1 MKFVFP
7 VGPRDNRLT
16 HPAIKGS
23 DVAYPDSEAG
33 EITDE
38 SSLKDKIFLSAIAL
52 FAEYGLNGARMEQ
65 IAEKAGTTKRMV
77 VYHFKN
83 KENLYLLV
91 LEYVYTQIRANERQL
106 SLDGMP
112 PVEALVHLVETTFD
126 YHADHPDYIRI
137 ICMENM
143 QRGRFMQQSSYL
155 RQVNRSALELL
166 EAILTR
172 GKAKQLFN
180 QSVDA
185 RDLHRLISSFSFHYV
200 ANSYT
205 FTLLFEEGAD
215 EQAQRQHYRKMAV
228 QVALRY
234 TCP

>member
-1 MKFVFP
+1 MANP
-7 VGPRDNRLT
+7 GSE
-16 HPAIKGS
+16 HP
-23 DVAYPDSEAG
+23 EHN
-33 EITDE
+33 EE
-38 SSLKDKIFLSAIAL
+38 SSLKEKIFQSAIAL

-91 LEYVYTQIRANERQL
+91 LEHVYTEIRASEKGH
-106 SLDGMP
+106 SADMP

-143 QRGRFMQQSSYL
+143 QRGRFMQQSNYL
-155 RQVNRSALELL
+155 RQVNRSALDLL
-166 EAILTR
+166 EEILRR
-172 GKAKQLFN
+172 GKEKLLFS
-180 QSVDA
+180 QTVDA

-215 EQAQRQHYRKMAV
+215 ERAQRQHYRKMAV

>member
-1 MKFVFP
+1 MSNP
-7 VGPRDNRLT
+7 
-16 HPAIKGS
+16 GS
-23 DVAYPDSEAG
+23 DN
-33 EITDE
+33 TE
-38 SSLKDKIFLSAIAL
+38 SSDGSRLKDKIFLSALSL

-91 LEYVYTQIRANERQL
+91 LEYVYTQIRASEKQL
-106 SLDGMP
+106 SLEAMP

-143 QRGRFMQQSSYL
+143 QRGRFMQQSALL
-155 RQVNRSALELL
+155 RQVNRSALDLL
-166 EAILTR
+166 ETILCR
-172 GKAKQLFN
+172 GKEKQLFN
-180 QSVDA
+180 QTVNA

-205 FTLLFEEGAD
+205 FTLLFEDGAD

>member
-1 MKFVFP
+1 MANP
-7 VGPRDNRLT
+7 
-16 HPAIKGS
+16 GS
-23 DVAYPDSEAG
+23 ELSGHNNDA
-33 EITDE
+33 
-38 SSLKDKIFLSAIAL
+38 SLKEKIFHSAIAQ

-65 IAEKAGTTKRMV
+65 IAEQAGTTKRMV
-77 VYHFKN
+77 VYHYKS
-83 KENLYLLV
+83 KENLYLQA
-91 LEYVYTQIRANERQL
+91 LEYVYTQIRASEKRL
-106 SLDGMP
+106 SLAGMP
-112 PVEALVHLVETTFD
+112 PVEALVQLVEATFD

-143 QRGRFMQQSSYL
+143 QRGRFMQQSDIL

-166 EAILTR
+166 EAILRR
-172 GKAKQLFN
+172 GKEKQLFN

>member
-1 MKFVFP
+1 MS
-7 VGPRDNRLT
+7 
-16 HPAIKGS
+16 H
-23 DVAYPDSEAG
+23 PDSEHAENSDG
-33 EITDE
+33 
-38 SSLKDKIFLSAIAL
+38 SRLKDKIFLSALSL

-77 VYHFKN
+77 VYHFKT

-91 LEYVYTQIRANERQL
+91 LEYVYTQIRASEKQL
-106 SLDGMP
+106 SLDALP
-112 PVEALVHLVETTFD
+112 PVEALVQLVETTFD

-143 QRGRFMQQSSYL
+143 QRGRYMQQSALL
-155 RQVNRSALELL
+155 RQVNRSALDLL
-166 EAILTR
+166 ETILER

-180 QSVDA
+180 LTVNA

-205 FTLLFEEGAD
+205 FTLLFEDGAD

>member
-1 MKFVFP
+1 MANPGSEFP
-7 VGPRDNRLT
+7 DHN
-16 HPAIKGS
+16 
-23 DVAYPDSEAG
+23 DD
-33 EITDE
+33 
-38 SSLKDKIFLSAIAL
+38 SSLKDKIFQSAIAL

-77 VYHFKN
+77 VYHYKT
-83 KENLYLLV
+83 KENLYLMA
-91 LEYVYTQIRANERQL
+91 LEYVYTQIRASEKQL
-106 SLDGMP
+106 SLAGLP
-112 PVEALVHLVETTFD
+112 PVEALVHLVESTFD

-155 RQVNRSALELL
+155 RQVNRSALDLL
-166 EAILTR
+166 DAILRR
-172 GKAKQLFN
+172 GKEKQLFN
-180 QSVDA
+180 QTVDA

-205 FTLLFEEGAD
+205 FTLLFEDGAD

>member
-1 MKFVFP
+1 MSNP
-7 VGPRDNRLT
+7 GSELSD
-16 HPAIKGS
+16 HPDG
-23 DVAYPDSEAG
+23 
-33 EITDE
+33 
-38 SSLKDKIFLSAIAL
+38 SSLKDKIFLSALAL

-77 VYHFKN
+77 VYHFRN

-91 LEYVYTQIRANERQL
+91 LEYVYTQIRASEKQL
-106 SLDGMP
+106 SLDDLP
-112 PVEALVHLVETTFD
+112 PVEALVQLVETTFD

-143 QRGRFMQQSSYL
+143 QRGRFMQQSALL

-166 EAILTR
+166 ETILER
-172 GKAKQLFN
+172 GKTKQLFN
-180 QSVDA
+180 QTVNA

-205 FTLLFEEGAD
+205 FTLLFEDGAD

>member
-1 MKFVFP
+1 MSNP
-7 VGPRDNRLT
+7 
-16 HPAIKGS
+16 GS
-23 DVAYPDSEAG
+23 ENAENGDGSR
-33 EITDE
+33 
-38 SSLKDKIFLSAIAL
+38 LKDKIFLSALSL
-52 FAEYGLNGARMEQ
+52 FAEYGLNGARMAQ

-77 VYHFKN
+77 VYHFKT

-91 LEYVYTQIRANERQL
+91 LEYVYTQIRASEKQL
-106 SLDGMP
+106 SLDAMP
-112 PVEALVHLVETTFD
+112 PVEALVQLVETTFD

-143 QRGRFMQQSSYL
+143 QRGRFMQQSALL
-155 RQVNRSALELL
+155 RQVNRSALDLL
-166 EAILTR
+166 ETILKR
-172 GKAKQLFN
+172 GKEKQLFN
-180 QSVDA
+180 QTVNA

-205 FTLLFEEGAD
+205 FTLLFEDGAD

>member
-1 MKFVFP
+1 MANPGSEFP
-7 VGPRDNRLT
+7 D
-16 HPAIKGS
+16 HQ
-23 DVAYPDSEAG
+23 DD
-33 EITDE
+33 
-38 SSLKDKIFLSAIAL
+38 SSLKDKIFQSAITL

-77 VYHFKN
+77 VYHYKN
-83 KENLYLLV
+83 KENLYLQA
-91 LEYVYTQIRANERQL
+91 LEYVYTEIRASEKQL
-106 SLDGMP
+106 SLSGLP
-112 PVEALVHLVETTFD
+112 PVEALVHLVEATFD

-166 EAILTR
+166 EAILRR
-172 GKAKQLFN
+172 GKEKQLFN
-180 QSVDA
+180 QTVDA

-205 FTLLFEEGAD
+205 FTLLFEDGAD

>member
-1 MKFVFP
+1 MANP
-7 VGPRDNRLT
+7 GSE
-16 HPAIKGS
+16 HPEH
-23 DVAYPDSEAG
+23 SE
-33 EITDE
+33 E
-38 SSLKDKIFLSAIAL
+38 SSLKEKIFQSAIAL

-91 LEYVYTQIRANERQL
+91 LEHVYTQIRASEKAL
-106 SLDGMP
+106 SLAGMP
-112 PVEALVHLVETTFD
+112 PVEALVNLVEATFD

-143 QRGRFMQQSSYL
+143 QRGLFMQQSSYL
-155 RQVNRSALELL
+155 RQVNRSALDLL
-166 EAILTR
+166 EGILHR
-172 GKAKQLFN
+172 GKEKQLFS
-180 QSVDA
+180 QTVDA

-205 FTLLFEEGAD
+205 FTLLFEDGAD

>member
-1 MKFVFP
+1 MANP
-7 VGPRDNRLT
+7 
-16 HPAIKGS
+16 GS
-23 DVAYPDSEAG
+23 ENPEHNEG
-33 EITDE
+33 
-38 SSLKDKIFLSAIAL
+38 SLKENIFQSAIAL

-83 KENLYLLV
+83 KENLYLLA
-91 LEYVYTQIRANERQL
+91 LEYVYTQIRASEKRL
-106 SLDGMP
+106 SLAGMP
-112 PVEALVHLVETTFD
+112 PVEALVHLVEATFD
-126 YHADHPDYIRI
+126 YHADHPDYILI

-166 EAILTR
+166 EAILQR
-172 GKAKQLFN
+172 GKEKQLFN
-180 QSVDA
+180 QTVDA

-215 EQAQRQHYRKMAV
+215 EAAQRQHYRKMAV

>member
-1 MKFVFP
+1 MANP
-7 VGPRDNRLT
+7 GSE
-16 HPAIKGS
+16 HPEH
-23 DVAYPDSEAG
+23 SE
-33 EITDE
+33 E
-38 SSLKDKIFLSAIAL
+38 SSLKEKIFQSAIAL

-91 LEYVYTQIRANERQL
+91 LEHVYTQIRASEKAL
-106 SLDGMP
+106 SLTGMP
-112 PVEALVHLVETTFD
+112 PVEALVNLVEATFD

-143 QRGRFMQQSSYL
+143 QRGCFMQQSSYL
-155 RQVNRSALELL
+155 RQVNRSALDLL
-166 EAILTR
+166 EEILRR
-172 GKAKQLFN
+172 GKEKQLF
-180 QSVDA
+180 SKTVDA

>member
-7 VGPRDNRLT
+7 VGPRDNRPT

-65 IAEKAGTTKRMV
+65 I
-77 VYHFKN
+77 
-83 KENLYLLV
+83 
-91 LEYVYTQIRANERQL
+91 ERQL

-215 EQAQRQHYRKMAV
+215 EQAQREHYRKMAV

>member
-1 MKFVFP
+1 MVIAEHHE
-7 VGPRDNRLT
+7 D
-16 HPAIKGS
+16 
-23 DVAYPDSEAG
+23 
-33 EITDE
+33 
-38 SSLKDKIFLSAIAL
+38 SSLKEKIFQSAITL

-65 IAEKAGTTKRMV
+65 IAERAGTTKRMV
-77 VYHFKN
+77 VYHYKN
-83 KENLYLLV
+83 KESLYLQA
-91 LEYVYTQIRANERQL
+91 LEYVYTRIRASEKEL
-106 SLDGMP
+106 SLTGMP

-155 RQVNRSALELL
+155 RQVNRSALALL
-166 EAILTR
+166 EEILRR
-172 GKAKQLFN
+172 GTEKQLFN
-180 QSVDA
+180 PTVSA
-185 RDLHRLISSFSFHYV
+185 RCLHRLISSFSFHYV

-205 FTLLFEEGAD
+205 FTLLFEDGAD
-215 EQAQRQHYRKMAV
+215 EQAQREHYRKMAV

>member
-1 MKFVFP
+1 VSNP
-7 VGPRDNRLT
+7 
-16 HPAIKGS
+16 GS
-23 DVAYPDSEAG
+23 ENTENGDGSR
-33 EITDE
+33 
-38 SSLKDKIFLSAIAL
+38 LKDKIFLSALSL

-77 VYHFKN
+77 VYHFKT

-91 LEYVYTQIRANERQL
+91 LEYVYTQIRASEMQL
-106 SLDGMP
+106 SLDAMP
-112 PVEALVHLVETTFD
+112 PVEALVELVETTFD

-143 QRGRFMQQSSYL
+143 QRGRFMQQSALL
-155 RQVNRSALELL
+155 RQVNRSALDLL
-166 EAILTR
+166 ETILKR
-172 GKAKQLFN
+172 GKEKQLFN
-180 QSVDA
+180 QTVNA

-205 FTLLFEEGAD
+205 FTLLFEDGAD

>member
-1 MKFVFP
+1 M
-7 VGPRDNRLT
+7 
-16 HPAIKGS
+16 
-23 DVAYPDSEAG
+23 
-33 EITDE
+33 
-38 SSLKDKIFLSAIAL
+38 KDKIFQSAIAL

-77 VYHFKN
+77 VYHYKT
-83 KENLYLLV
+83 KENLYLMA
-91 LEYVYTQIRANERQL
+91 LEYVYTQIRASEKQL
-106 SLDGMP
+106 SLAGLP
-112 PVEALVHLVETTFD
+112 PVEALVHLVEATFD

-137 ICMENM
+137 ICMEKM

-155 RQVNRSALELL
+155 RQVNRSALDLL
-166 EAILTR
+166 DAILRR
-172 GKAKQLFN
+172 GKEKQLFN
-180 QSVDA
+180 QTVDA

-205 FTLLFEEGAD
+205 FTLLFEDGAD

>member
-1 MKFVFP
+1 VANPGSEFP
-7 VGPRDNRLT
+7 D
-16 HPAIKGS
+16 HH
-23 DVAYPDSEAG
+23 DD
-33 EITDE
+33 
-38 SSLKDKIFLSAIAL
+38 SSLKDKIFQSAITL

-77 VYHFKN
+77 VYHYKN
-83 KENLYLLV
+83 KENLYLQA
-91 LEYVYTQIRANERQL
+91 LEYVYTEIRASEKQL
-106 SLDGMP
+106 SLSGLP
-112 PVEALVHLVETTFD
+112 PVEALVHLVEATFD

-166 EAILTR
+166 EAILQR
-172 GKAKQLFN
+172 GKEKQLFN
-180 QSVDA
+180 HTVDA

-205 FTLLFEEGAD
+205 FTLLFEDGAD

>member
-1 MKFVFP
+1 MS
-7 VGPRDNRLT
+7 
-16 HPAIKGS
+16 H
-23 DVAYPDSEAG
+23 PDSEHAENRDG
-33 EITDE
+33 
-38 SSLKDKIFLSAIAL
+38 SRLKDKIFLSALSL

-77 VYHFKN
+77 VYHFKT

-91 LEYVYTQIRANERQL
+91 LEYVYTQIRASEKQL
-106 SLDGMP
+106 SLDALP
-112 PVEALVHLVETTFD
+112 PVEALVQLVETTFD

-143 QRGRFMQQSSYL
+143 QRGRYMQQSALL
-155 RQVNRSALELL
+155 RQVNRSALDLL
-166 EAILTR
+166 ETILER

-180 QSVDA
+180 LTVNA

-205 FTLLFEEGAD
+205 FTLLFEDGAD

>member
-1 MKFVFP
+1 MANPGSEFP
-7 VGPRDNRLT
+7 D
-16 HPAIKGS
+16 HH
-23 DVAYPDSEAG
+23 DD
-33 EITDE
+33 
-38 SSLKDKIFLSAIAL
+38 SSLKDKIFQSAITL

-77 VYHFKN
+77 VYHYKN
-83 KENLYLLV
+83 KENLYLQT
-91 LEYVYTQIRANERQL
+91 LEYVYTQIRASEKQL
-106 SLDGMP
+106 SLDALP
-112 PVEALVHLVETTFD
+112 PVEALVQLVETTFD

-143 QRGRFMQQSSYL
+143 QRGRFMQQSALL

-166 EAILTR
+166 ETILER

-180 QSVDA
+180 QTVNA

-205 FTLLFEEGAD
+205 FTLLFEDGAD

>member
-1 MKFVFP
+1 MS
-7 VGPRDNRLT
+7 T
-16 HPAIKGS
+16 
-23 DVAYPDSEAG
+23 PDSEHAENSDG
-33 EITDE
+33 
-38 SSLKDKIFLSAIAL
+38 SRLKVKIFLSALSL

-77 VYHFKN
+77 VYHFKT

-91 LEYVYTQIRANERQL
+91 LEHVYTQIRASEKQL
-106 SLDGMP
+106 SLDALP

-143 QRGRFMQQSSYL
+143 QRGRFMQQSALL
-155 RQVNRSALELL
+155 RQVNRSALDLL
-166 EAILTR
+166 ETILER

-180 QSVDA
+180 QTVNA

-205 FTLLFEEGAD
+205 FTLLFEDGAD
-215 EQAQRQHYRKMAV
+215 ELAQRQHYRKMAV

>member
-1 MKFVFP
+1 MANP
-7 VGPRDNRLT
+7 
-16 HPAIKGS
+16 GS
-23 DVAYPDSEAG
+23 ENAENSDGSR
-33 EITDE
+33 
-38 SSLKDKIFLSAIAL
+38 LKDKIFLSALSL

-77 VYHFKN
+77 VYHFRT

-91 LEYVYTQIRANERQL
+91 LEYVYTQIRASEKQL
-106 SLDGMP
+106 SLDAMP
-112 PVEALVHLVETTFD
+112 PVEALVQLVETTFD

-143 QRGRFMQQSSYL
+143 QRGRYMQQSALL
-155 RQVNRSALELL
+155 RQVNRSALDLL
-166 EAILTR
+166 ETILNR
-172 GKAKQLFN
+172 GKEKQLFN
-180 QSVDA
+180 ETVNA

-205 FTLLFEEGAD
+205 FTLLFEDGAD

>member
-1 MKFVFP
+1 MANP
-7 VGPRDNRLT
+7 GSE
-16 HPAIKGS
+16 HPGHH
-23 DVAYPDSEAG
+23 EA
-33 EITDE
+33 
-38 SSLKDKIFLSAIAL
+38 SSLKDKIFRSAITL

-83 KENLYLLV
+83 KENLYLLA
-91 LEYVYTQIRANERQL
+91 LEYVYAQIHASEKGL
-106 SLDGMP
+106 SLAGMP
-112 PVEALVHLVETTFD
+112 PVEALVQLVETTFD

-155 RQVNRSALELL
+155 RQVNHSALALL
-166 EAILTR
+166 EAILAR
-172 GKAKQLFN
+172 GKEKQLFN
-180 QSVDA
+180 PSVDA

-205 FTLLFEEGAD
+205 FTLLFEEGAN
-215 EQAQRQHYRKMAV
+215 EQAQRLHYRKMAV